1 MAITQP
7 FVLVH
12 KQAHTSMSSVVHMH
26 TIKCIQALVFPR
38 DTTSAICGTE
48 CCCVMQSCSAC
59 HSASC
64 IIYTVYMHISCSVR
78 LCELQLRRTRAWF
91 PCVDQP
97 LAACP
102 FELHFTVP
110 ASQMAISCG
119 QLIKQK
125 WADGAKRRTFHY
137 KLSIATP
144 PQDIAL
150 VVGECVFSVCFLT
163 RQSSQANECKSCSLG
178 QESKDC
184 RQRQHKLV
192 IWF

>member
-1 MAITQP
+1 MQRLEYPHPWHLQGRSHLLPAFLHITVSITV
-7 FVLVH
+7 VLHFSTPHATQV
-12 KQAHTSMSSVVHMH
+12 MSF
-26 TIKCIQALVFPR
+26 L
-38 DTTSAICGTE
+38 
-48 CCCVMQSCSAC
+48 
-59 HSASC
+59 
-64 IIYTVYMHISCSVR
+64 ISCSMRVCR
-78 LCELQLRRTRAWF
+78 PQLRRTRAWF

-125 WADGAKRRTFHY
+125 WTEGAKRRTFHY

-150 VVGECVFSVCFLT
+150 VVGEHVCVCASSAGKVHGHLSVSLAALDQKHNT
-163 RQSSQANECKSCSLG
+163 VERGNANTSSSADGL
-178 QESKDC
+178 
-184 RQRQHKLV
+184 LATALMYTL
-192 IWF
+192 

>member
-1 MAITQP
+1 MPHVESVLHITTSSTAALLIAYAACNASRIFHLSGAIT
-7 FVLVH
+7 
-12 KQAHTSMSSVVHMH
+12 
-26 TIKCIQALVFPR
+26 
-38 DTTSAICGTE
+38 
-48 CCCVMQSCSAC
+48 
-59 HSASC
+59 
-64 IIYTVYMHISCSVR
+64 
-78 LCELQLRRTRAWF
+78 LCQVQLRRTRAWF

-125 WADGAKRRTFHY
+125 WTDGAKRRTFHY

-150 VVGECVFSVCFLT
+150 VVGECVSLCAFSTGEVHRRL
-163 RQSSQANECKSCSLG
+163 SVSLAALD
-178 QESKDC
+178 KN
-184 RQRQHKLV
+184 
-192 IWF
+192 